1 MCERLTAMFVCS
13 ALSLTAATG
22 FARADTIGRYQCG
35 VIGTIAQEQIGD
47 RNGHL
52 LVSFEYS
59 CLGVDGL
66 LKDAVATA
74 VSVSEWDGP
83 RGTYLASLGLH
94 RAPGGFAVGQ
104 LLEGTGSLL
113 MKDGSPAGNEASGKT
128 VFKFA
133 SGTLA
138 SLSEKTVKFTTKP
151 IGLGRFEL
159 EFTDTPALGGTK

>member
-66 LKDAVATA
+66 FKDAVATA
-74 VSVSEWDGP
+74 VSASEWDGP
-83 RGTYLASLGLH
+83 KGTYLASLGLH

-104 LLEGTGSLL
+104 LLRGYRIPSDEGW
-113 MKDGSPAGNEASGKT
+113 
-128 VFKFA
+128 
-133 SGTLA
+133 
-138 SLSEKTVKFTTKP
+138 
-151 IGLGRFEL
+151 
-159 EFTDTPALGGTK
+159 

>member
-1 MCERLTAMFVCS
+1 MCARLTAMFVCS
-13 ALSLTAATG
+13 AFSLTAATG

-59 CLGVDGL
+59 CLGVDWL
-66 LKDAVATA
+66 FKDAVATA

-104 LLEGTGSLL
+104 LLEGTASLV
-113 MKDGSPAGNEASGKT
+113 MKDGKPIGAESTGKT
-128 VFKFA
+128 IFKFA

-138 SLSEKTVKFTTKP
+138 ALSGRTVNFTKP
-151 IGLGRFEL
+151 LHDSETATQRVFPDG
-159 EFTDTPALGGTK
+159 

>member
-1 MCERLTAMFVCS
+1 MRTPHRYVCLL

-66 LKDAVATA
+66 FKDAVATA

-83 RGTYLASLGLH
+83 KGTYLASLGLH
-94 RAPGGFAVGQ
+94 RAPRRVRSWA
-104 LLEGTGSLL
+104 T
-113 MKDGSPAGNEASGKT
+113 
-128 VFKFA
+128 
-133 SGTLA
+133 
-138 SLSEKTVKFTTKP
+138 
-151 IGLGRFEL
+151 
-159 EFTDTPALGGTK
+159 LGGYRIPSDEGW

>member
-13 ALSLTAATG
+13 ALSTAATG

-66 LKDAVATA
+66 FKDAVATA

-104 LLEGTGSLL
+104 LWRVP
-113 MKDGSPAGNEASGKT
+113 DP
-128 VFKFA
+128 
-133 SGTLA
+133 
-138 SLSEKTVKFTTKP
+138 LS
-151 IGLGRFEL
+151 
-159 EFTDTPALGGTK
+159 